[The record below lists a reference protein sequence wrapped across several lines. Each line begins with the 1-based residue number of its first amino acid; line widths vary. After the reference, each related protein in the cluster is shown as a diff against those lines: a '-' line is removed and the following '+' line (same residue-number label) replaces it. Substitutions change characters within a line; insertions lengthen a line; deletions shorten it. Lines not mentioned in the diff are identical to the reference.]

1 MRIGLI
7 GYGKMGKAIEKI
19 ATERGHTIASKIDED
34 NARDIHGLHKKNI
47 DVAIEF
53 TAPQAAYNLIHKTI
67 EQGIPVVSGTT
78 GWLDN
83 LEDIKAL
90 CSSNNGAFFYAS
102 NFSIGANL
110 FFEVNR
116 KLAMLMNGKE
126 YAVQLQEIHHTE
138 KKDAPSGTAITL
150 AEDILQFNEELN
162 QWVSGASAEQANLS
176 IISVREAD
184 IPGTHEI
191 AYRSK
196 YDEINIRH
204 TAYSREGFAE
214 GAVLVAEWL
223 PGKTGIFT
231 MEDFLKT

>member
-1 MRIGLI
+1 MRSALI
-7 GYGKMGKAIEKI
+7 GYGKMGKTIEKI
-19 ATERGHTIASKIDED
+19 ATKRGHTIVSKIDED
-34 NARDIHGLHKKNI
+34 NARDINGLHKKNI

-83 LEDIKAL
+83 LDDIKAL
-90 CSSNNGAFFYAS
+90 CASNNGAFFYAS
-102 NFSIGANL
+102 NFSIGANM

-116 KLAMLMNGKE
+116 KLAMLMNGRE

-150 AEDILQFNEELN
+150 AKDILQFNEKLN
-162 QWVSGASAEQANLS
+162 QWVSGASVEQSDLS
-176 IISVREAD
+176 IISIRESD
-184 IPGTHEI
+184 VPGTHEI
-191 AYRSK
+191 AYTSK
-196 YDEINIRH
+196 YDAIKIKH
-204 TAYSREGFAE
+204 TAFTREGFAE

-231 MEDFLKT
+231 MNDFLKN